1 MVTLENMET
10 KNTNFFNFE
19 QIVDSY
25 KDAFPYYQVL
35 APNGKI
41 VDPEQELDISD
52 EQLVELMK
60 RLVWGR
66 TYDKRVTLLNRQGAL
81 GNYAPGGG
89 QEASQIASQFA
100 LGEDDFFAGTY
111 RDLVP
116 LIFHGLPVEKAFLWY
131 KGHMKGNEYPEDL
144 NAYSPQVIV
153 GGHITH
159 AMGVAFGKKLRNKP
173 SVVLSL
179 SGDGA
184 SSQGDFYEGINFAGV
199 YNVPY
204 IAIIQ
209 NNGYGISVPVERQT
223 KTEKLAQKAVAAGI
237 PGIQVD
243 GMDPIAMY
251 TAVSKAREH
260 ALAGKGPV
268 LIEALTY
275 RFGPHTMS
283 DDPTRYRLEE
293 EVGEWQEKD
302 PLVRMRIY
310 LSEKGL
316 WTEAQENEVIESC
329 EREIKEA
336 MLAISQVEK
345 QKISDFLKNM
355 YEVPPQNIQEQIAEY
370 EKKEMS

>member
-1 MVTLENMET
+1 MAKKT
-10 KNTNFFNFE
+10 KSPFNFE
-19 QIVDSY
+19 ELVKGY
-25 KDAFPYYQVL
+25 KNAFPYFQVL
-35 APNGKI
+35 APNGEI
-41 VDPEQELDISD
+41 VNPELAPELSNEELI
-52 EQLVELMK
+52 ELMK

-89 QEASQIASQFA
+89 QEASQLASQYA
-100 LGEDDFFAGTY
+100 LGKDDFFAGTY
-111 RDLVP
+111 RDLAP
-116 LIFHGLPVEKAFLWY
+116 LIMHGLPVEKAFLWY

-144 NAYSPQVIV
+144 HAYAPQVIV

-159 AMGVAFGKKLRNKP
+159 AMGVAFGKKLKNEK
-173 SVVLSL
+173 SIVLSL

-204 IAIIQ
+204 VAVIQ

-223 KTEKLAQKAVAAGI
+223 HAEALAQKAVAVGI

-243 GMDPIAMY
+243 GMDPLAMY
-251 TAVSKAREH
+251 AAVSKAREH

-293 EVGEWQEKD
+293 EVGEWQKKD
-302 PLVRMRIY
+302 PLVRMRKY
-310 LSEKGL
+310 LENKGL
-316 WTEAQENEVIESC
+316 WTEEQENEVVEAC
-329 EREIKEA
+329 EQEIKEA
-336 MLAISQVEK
+336 ITAIAQVEK
-345 QKISDFLKNM
+345 QKVSDFLRNM
-355 YEVPPQNIQEQIAEY
+355 YEVSPQNIQEQIAEY
-370 EKKEMS
+370 EEREMSKDE